1 MGMKLSVGGGEA
13 EYEVPPVGTHKAIC
27 YRVVDAGTAEE
38 EYQGEK
44 KNRHQIYL
52 FWELPECKMS
62 DGRPMGVMTGYTASL
77 NEKSKLYRD
86 VTAWINR
93 SFTQAEKDGFDPST
107 LCGKGCK
114 VSIEHTAT
122 GRAKVVAVHTAP
134 NAFDENDNLRQLPTV
149 NEQKIFDLEE
159 YCKEFSGESSAA
171 SKAMCDIF
179 DELPAFLRYRI
190 AGCDEIGREPQPP
203 CFELQAA
210 IKRGDAT
217 TPVASKPKTIEEPA
231 HDPFTDDDIPF

>member
-1 MGMKLSVGGGEA
+1 
-13 EYEVPPVGTHKAIC
+13 
-27 YRVVDAGTAEE
+27 
-38 EYQGEK
+38 
-44 KNRHQIYL
+44 
-52 FWELPECKMS
+52 MS

-134 NAFDENDNLRQLPTV
+134 NAFDEDDNLRQLPTV